1 MVVYAEFYLL
11 CCCLLSCYE
20 NIYYIERM
28 RYVVLF
34 FLIFSTVSVTAQDSA
49 SNKILVAKSKK
60 TGRSYGI
67 APTGEVTVTTMN
79 NSLTMKGGLAILN
92 DSTLV
97 VGGKSISVN
106 SLSSVKISKKGPK
119 VFGGIL
125 IGLGVV
131 GVIFGVGAKSFASN
145 FANETLLYALY
156 NSVGNVYLV
165 AGSVVGISGLLVA
178 TAKKRYYSTAYDFHI
193 KTL

>member
-1 MVVYAEFYLL
+1 M
-11 CCCLLSCYE
+11 
-20 NIYYIERM
+20 
-28 RYVVLF
+28 
-34 FLIFSTVSVTAQDSA
+34 TAQDSA

-67 APTGEVTVTTMN
+67 APTGEVTVTAIN

-131 GVIFGVGAKSFASN
+131 GVILGIGAKSFASN
-145 FANETLLYALY
+145 FANETLLYSLY
-156 NSVGNVYLV
+156 NAAGNVYLV

-178 TAKKRYYSTAYDFHI
+178 TAKKRYYSTAYDFQI
-193 KTL
+193 VTL